1 MTVWLNGT
9 LCESDEA
16 HIDVRDRG
24 FLLGDGVFET
34 FCAVDGLLVDGNLH
48 FARLRQG
55 AAFLGIPLTTRI
67 AELRE
72 ACMNVLRANDLKA
85 ARARVRLTVT
95 RGPGPP
101 GLLPPKNATATIL
114 ITATAEA
121 EPPSE
126 ISLTTS
132 SVRRNEHSQLTR
144 FKTLN
149 YLDNILAR
157 RDARASGEVVM
168 INTAGNIACASA
180 ANAFVVENG
189 RLITPPVRDGALPG
203 IARRRLMTLAP
214 LCGLRPVEE
223 TIEPA
228 RLTSA
233 DEIVLTN
240 SLIGVCPV
248 TSVDGRAR
256 DIGTAGKT
264 LPRLY
269 WNSVCESHR

>member
-9 LCESDEA
+9 LCESDKA
-16 HIDVRDRG
+16 NIDVRDRG

-34 FCAVDGLLVDGNLH
+34 FCAVDGLLVDGDLH

-55 AAFLGIPLTTRI
+55 AEFLGIPLKTRVE
-67 AELRE
+67 ELRE
-72 ACMNVLRANDLKA
+72 ACMHVLLVNDLKA
-85 ARARVRLTVT
+85 ARARVRLTAT
-95 RGPGPP
+95 RGSGPP
-101 GLLPPKNATATIL
+101 GLLPPKNAAATIL
-114 ITATAEA
+114 ITAEAAA
-121 EPPSE
+121 EPPLE

-132 SVRRNEHSQLTR
+132 SVRRNEHSKLTR

-157 RDARASGEVVM
+157 REAPDAGEVVM
-168 INTAGNIACASA
+168 INTAGNVACASA
-180 ANAFVVENG
+180 ANAFVIENG

-214 LCGLRPVEE
+214 LCGLQPIEE
-223 TIEPA
+223 TIAPA
-228 RLTSA
+228 RLAAA

-248 TSVDGRAR
+248 TSIDGQTR
-256 DIGTAGKT
+256 DIGTAGKV
-264 LPRLY
+264 LPQLY
-269 WNSVCESHR
+269 WDSACQSHQ